1 MYPVETAKKPIEKAV
16 RDLEDMDFSDGEEPE
31 ETRNWIKEMMKSRKS
46 DYSFQR
52 ITKRRKL
59 Y

>member
-1 MYPVETAKKPIEKAV
+1 METAKKPIEKAV